1 MRPVFICLYFYW
13 KKNCQKG
20 KKRRKCFAMSKK
32 SINFA
37 HIKFNFLIKKSDYQ
51 NINNYISTYC
61 FVENEEMAH

>member
-13 KKNCQKG
+13 NRKTVRKAKKDVNALQCQK
-20 KKRRKCFAMSKK
+20 KALTL
-32 SINFA
+32 
-37 HIKFNFLIKKSDYQ
+37 HIKFNLLIKKSDYQ